1 MPVISNVRR
10 RVEIRSQHGALMS
23 TLARAFRVIAVTL
36 ALSSCAV
43 GQSTTASFEQISL
56 SRTQCYGRCP
66 VYSVLVRADG
76 SVAYTGGMHVKALG
90 ARTATVSAEDLDLL
104 RVAIRIARLHELRP
118 NYVHLED
125 GCTRLITD
133 LPSII
138 ITARVGGLRE
148 FSELLHGLQGAGR
161 NLRAD
166 KAACRHH
173 RQGRRHASMGGQ
185 VVRSPPNPS
194 INRTSNGLRPSAAG
208 YVKR

>member
-1 MPVISNVRR
+1 
-10 RVEIRSQHGALMS
+10 MS
-23 TLARAFRVIAVTL
+23 TLARAFREIAMTL

-90 ARTATVSAEDLDLL
+90 TRTATVSAEDLDLL

-138 ITARVGGLRE
+138 ITARVGG
-148 FSELLHGLQGAGR
+148 SESSVNYYMGCKAPEEIFGRIKQLADTIDKVAGT
-161 NLRAD
+161 
-166 KAACRHH
+166 H
-173 RQGRRHASMGGQ
+173 QWVGR
-185 VVRSPPNPS
+185 
-194 INRTSNGLRPSAAG
+194 
-208 YVKR
+208 